1 VKKYDDPLY
10 REEPILDRSGLFE
23 GLRLGYNHRVALI
36 SLDTVHEY
44 GTDFYGFLASF
55 AVRSAQRVV
64 PKLTAVVPVRN
75 VVDFGCG
82 QGAWLSVWAAAGA
95 AVTGVDGPYI
105 DRRGLLIDPGVFH
118 AADLSAPIDL
128 GQQFDLVQS
137 LEVAEHLPAAKAG
150 QFVDTLTAHGACVLF
165 SAAVPGQGGENHVN
179 EQPLGYWRAIFRER
193 GYSAVDYLRPLISN
207 DAAIAR
213 WYRCNIM
220 LYVRDDAVASLAEP
234 VRARRVP
241 DVQPIEDYWPLSCR
255 LRHTLVKQLPRRVVD
270 RISRTRGV
278 LAARRAGL

>member
-1 VKKYDDPLY
+1 VY
-10 REEPILDRSGLFE
+10 
-23 GLRLGYNHRVALI
+23 A
-36 SLDTVHEY
+36 Y
-44 GTDFYGFLASF
+44 GADFYRFLASF

-95 AVTGVDGPYI
+95 TVVGVDGPYI
-105 DRRGLLIDPGVFH
+105 DRRGLLIDPSDFH
-118 AADLSAPIDL
+118 PADLSAPIDL
-128 GQQFDLVQS
+128 GKQFDLVQS

-193 GYSAVDYLRPLISN
+193 GYSAVDYLRPLICN
-207 DAAIAR
+207 DPAIAR

-220 LYVRDDAVASLAEP
+220 LYVRDVVSASLAEP
-234 VRARRVP
+234 ARSCCVP
-241 DVQPIEDYWPLSCR
+241 EAQPLEEYWPLSYR
-255 LRHTLVKQLPRRVVD
+255 LRHALVRQLPSGVVD
-270 RISRTRGV
+270 RLSRTRGV